1 MPSVDHPSV
10 STCEF
15 VVSGQ
20 VPGSKIICRPYGGS
34 GVKPDYVV
42 DRRNGKHVYFHEI
55 EKRRV
60 RRDTSSS
67 VCSPAIDIWSPSTGL
82 TNASSGRRISRCRMN
97 SWSLGIPIHDLFL
110 RTHRMA

>member
-20 VPGSKIICRPYGGS
+20 ALGSKIICGPYAAS

-42 DRRNGKHVYFHEI
+42 GRRNGKHVYFREI
-55 EKRRV
+55 EKPRV
-60 RRDTSSS
+60 RLGTSPS

-82 TNASSGRRISRCRMN
+82 TNASSGRRISRCRT
-97 SWSLGIPIHDLFL
+97 SFWSLGIRIRDLFL